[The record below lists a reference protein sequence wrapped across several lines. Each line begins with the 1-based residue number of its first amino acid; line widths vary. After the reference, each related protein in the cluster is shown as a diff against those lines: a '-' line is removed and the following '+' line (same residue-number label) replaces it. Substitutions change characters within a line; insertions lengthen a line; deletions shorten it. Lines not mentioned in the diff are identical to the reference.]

1 MNFDQIDLKWQNM
14 LAGIQAQVPF
24 LQNSP
29 HLIYAQIRER
39 VKLEK
44 VPQKVYLVGCGDS
57 WYCGMAVRLAFE
69 SWAGIPT
76 EALQAMEFSR
86 YMVHHAPPDSLV
98 LAVSNSGRVA
108 RTLEC
113 VLQANRCGLVSVAAT
128 SNLTEGIS
136 QEAHHTIDLAYSE
149 RRFAPGTSSYMA
161 SLLVEYCLALYLA
174 ELNGRMDASVVQQK
188 LDALSALSAAMQKT
202 IDENLPVM
210 EALAKKTD
218 LGNTALV
225 FIGAGPNYG
234 TALFSMAKV
243 IEATR
248 FPAVGQQM
256 EEWAHEQ
263 FFTSNERTITFVI
276 APPGASRER
285 AREQMYAI
293 KAMGSTCVA
302 ICEPGDQETSALAD
316 LVAPVYGTAD
326 EILSPLLCC
335 IPAELFAFHLAI
347 ANNTVMLGFDN
358 PKIKEVNFRQIFHSH
373 ILRDGNG
380 EE

>member
-24 LQNSP
+24 LQNAP
-29 HLIYAQIRER
+29 HLIYSQIKKHL
-39 VKLEK
+39 KLEK
-44 VPQKVYLVGCGDS
+44 VPQKIYLVGCGDS
-57 WYCGMAVRLAFE
+57 WYCGMATRLAFE
-69 SWAGIPT
+69 AWAGIPT

-86 YMVHHAPPDSLV
+86 YWVNYAPPGSLV

-128 SNLTEGIS
+128 SNLKEGIS
-136 QEAHHTIDLAYSE
+136 QKAQFTIDLAYSE

-161 SLLVEYCLALYLA
+161 SLVAQYCLALHLA
-174 ELNGRMDASVVQQK
+174 ELNGKMEQAAVQHK
-188 LDALSALSAAMQKT
+188 LDVLSALSTPMQMT
-202 IDENLPVM
+202 IDANLPVM
-210 EALAKKTD
+210 EALAQRID
-218 LGNTALV
+218 LDKSALV

-263 FFTSNERTITFVI
+263 YFTTSDRTTTFVM

-285 AREQMYAI
+285 AREQMVAI

-302 ICEPGDQETSALAD
+302 VCDPKDHETAALAD
-316 LVAPVYGTAD
+316 LVAPVYFPVD

-335 IPAELFAFHLAI
+335 IPAELFAFHLAV

-358 PKIKEVNFRQIFHSH
+358 PKIKEVNFRQIFESR
-373 ILRDGNG
+373 ILQDG
-380 EE
+380 EA